1 MLQLWFVANT
11 ILWSFILN
19 LGGLQLGLSVIVLTI
34 SGAVWLGIRRK
45 VTVTSATVVA
55 ALLAYLVFSLI
66 TAASGPCT
74 DKLSKLLTTGPIL
87 MFLVLIGFEIGRK
100 ARTSD
105 WLDLQKTATWILL
118 AAFSGFILEMAVPS
132 LFPNQAA
139 YRSEGKLSGLFMEP
153 SGVAFSLFPC
163 VAVLLVAESKKIRRR
178 GYLAVLGLLLFSRS
192 STLLAFIVVWVL
204 YRLFSQRRLR
214 QGGLL
219 VLGMA
224 SLVILGSAINY
235 DLLIRP
241 TVARVVGVAA
251 PGDTENTS
259 SLVYLQGWQDA
270 WANIVRTHGL
280 GLGFN
285 MMGCHPLPDV
295 PARAILA
302 LEGKGMEELNAQ
314 DGSILFGKIVSEA
327 GVGGLVFYGAI
338 IWWWVRLEKR
348 IRAAEDGA
356 GRLAASTQA
365 ALIFCFVA
373 SSFIRSVGYFSGGML
388 LWIAAVS
395 GALKWQ
401 QNSALKLR
409 VALNSPPAKTH
420 RDI

>member
-1 MLQLWFVANT
+1 
-11 ILWSFILN
+11 
-19 LGGLQLGLSVIVLTI
+19 
-34 SGAVWLGIRRK
+34 
-45 VTVTSATVVA
+45 
-55 ALLAYLVFSLI
+55 
-66 TAASGPCT
+66 
-74 DKLSKLLTTGPIL
+74 
-87 MFLVLIGFEIGRK
+87 
-100 ARTSD
+100 
-105 WLDLQKTATWILL
+105 
-118 AAFSGFILEMAVPS
+118 
-132 LFPNQAA
+132 
-139 YRSEGKLSGLFMEP
+139 
-153 SGVAFSLFPC
+153 
-163 VAVLLVAESKKIRRR
+163 
-178 GYLAVLGLLLFSRS
+178 LFSRS
-192 STLLAFIVVWVL
+192 STLLAFIVVWIL

-214 QGGLL
+214 QAGVL
-219 VLGMA
+219 VFGMA

-270 WANIVRTHGL
+270 WVNIVRTHGL

-295 PARAILA
+295 PARTILA
-302 LEGKGMEELNAQ
+302 LEGLEELNAQ

-327 GVGGLVFYGAI
+327 GVGGIVFYSAI

-365 ALIFCFVA
+365 ALIFCFVV

-401 QNSALKLR
+401 QDPALKLR

>member
-11 ILWSFILN
+11 ILWPFILN

-34 SGAVWLGIRRK
+34 SGAVWLGNRRK
-45 VTVTSATVVA
+45 VTVTSATIVA
-55 ALLAYLVFSLI
+55 ALLAYLVFSLLV
-66 TAASGPCT
+66 AVSGPCT
-74 DKLSKLLTTGPIL
+74 DKFSKLLITGPIL
-87 MFLVLIGFEIGRK
+87 AFLALIGFEAGRK
-100 ARTSD
+100 ATTSD

-132 LFPNQAA
+132 LFPHQAG

-153 SGVAFSLFPC
+153 STVAFSLFPC

-192 STLLAFIVVWVL
+192 STLLAFIVVWIL

-214 QGGLL
+214 QAGVL
-219 VLGMA
+219 VFGMA

-270 WANIVRTHGL
+270 WVNIVRTHGL

-295 PARAILA
+295 PARTILA
-302 LEGKGMEELNAQ
+302 LEGLEELNAQ

-327 GVGGLVFYGAI
+327 GVGGIVFYSAI

-365 ALIFCFVA
+365 ALIFCFVT

-401 QNSALKLR
+401 QDPALKLR

>member
-1 MLQLWFVANT
+1 MV
-11 ILWSFILN
+11 
-19 LGGLQLGLSVIVLTI
+19 
-34 SGAVWLGIRRK
+34 
-45 VTVTSATVVA
+45 
-55 ALLAYLVFSLI
+55 
-66 TAASGPCT
+66 
-74 DKLSKLLTTGPIL
+74 
-87 MFLVLIGFEIGRK
+87 
-100 ARTSD
+100 
-105 WLDLQKTATWILL
+105 
-118 AAFSGFILEMAVPS
+118 
-132 LFPNQAA
+132 
-139 YRSEGKLSGLFMEP
+139 
-153 SGVAFSLFPC
+153 
-163 VAVLLVAESKKIRRR
+163 
-178 GYLAVLGLLLFSRS
+178 
-192 STLLAFIVVWVL
+192 
-204 YRLFSQRRLR
+204 
-214 QGGLL
+214 
-219 VLGMA
+219 

-270 WANIVRTHGL
+270 WANIARTHGL

-295 PARAILA
+295 PARTILA

-348 IRAAEDGA
+348 
-356 GRLAASTQA
+356 
-365 ALIFCFVA
+365 FCFVV

-395 GALKWQ
+395 GAIKWQ